1 METPASGSA
10 PNPAPDAA
18 APKPP
23 TAPKPQNPALRMLG
37 LPNIKLKLPSRNW
50 LIFLSV
56 TGSFIGALVYDRREK
71 KRIQDKWS
79 NVVAHLANEPLRTNE
94 TRRKV
99 TVFLSAPP
107 GDSMRNAR
115 DHFRDY
121 VKPILVSGALDYEV
135 IEGRREGDLRAAIAS
150 RIRKKREL
158 GGEAGPPPEPD
169 IEDADFET
177 RLRRVRQVTGVHDE
191 PETKGDLVIGRHA
204 WKEYIRGLHEGWLGP
219 LVDPASLV
227 KPVEVEAVQ
236 ETSTQ
241 EPLLSDS
248 ADESSPKSTE
258 EPSKEEKKEAEKPA
272 EKPKPKG
279 PVSSYLLPPAYP
291 THQISP
297 VAPAEFD
304 GSAPIAFPHILGF
317 LNTPIRMYRF
327 LNRRRMADTVGEQV
341 AAAVLASSIR
351 PYTDGQQAPESEF
364 TTSQPATSDEP
375 PTSPSTTS
383 EQQSA
388 LQEEEKDWHKSA
400 YKQPADPAD
409 IRDEREW
416 TDTLVLDPR
425 VSSRMRRFVLSPEEI
440 ARSQRIAEGKEWII
454 GEERPAHVPV
464 WKSLWD
470 KYGWAEEE
478 NPRSRVVVGNLDG
491 EDGE

>member
-10 PNPAPDAA
+10 PNPGPEA

-23 TAPKPQNPALRMLG
+23 APKPQNPALRMLG

-94 TRRKV
+94 ARRKV

-107 GDSMRNAR
+107 GDTLRNAR

-150 RIRKKREL
+150 RIRKRREL
-158 GGEAGPPPEPD
+158 AGEAGPPPEPD
-169 IEDADFET
+169 MDDADFET

-191 PETKGDLVIGRHA
+191 PEIKGDLVVGRHA
-204 WKEYIRGLHEGWLGP
+204 WKEYIRGIHEGWLGP
-219 LVDPASLV
+219 LVDPATLV
-227 KPVEVEAVQ
+227 KPVEAVVE
-236 ETSTQ
+236 ETAAQ
-241 EPLLSDS
+241 EPLMSDS
-248 ADESSPKSTE
+248 PSENSPSATAEESAKD
-258 EPSKEEKKEAEKPA
+258 EKKEAEKPA

-279 PVSSYLLPPAYP
+279 PAPSYLLPSAYP
-291 THQISP
+291 THQLSP
-297 VAPAEFD
+297 VAPNEFD

-317 LNTPIRMYRF
+317 LNTPIRLYRF
-327 LNRRRMADTVGEQV
+327 LTRRRMADTVGEQV

-351 PYTDGQQAPESEF
+351 PYTDGQHSSESEF
-364 TTSQPATSDEP
+364 AAITPSEPSTLDEP
-375 PTSPSTTS
+375 LAPSNTS
-383 EQQSA
+383 EQQA
-388 LQEEEKDWHKSA
+388 VLQEEEKDWHKSA
-400 YKQPADPAD
+400 HKQPTDPAD
-409 IRDEREW
+409 IREEQEW

-425 VSSRMRRFVLSPEEI
+425 ISSRMRKFTLSPEDL

-454 GEERPAHVPV
+454 GEERPPHVPM
-464 WKSLWD
+464 WKFLWD
-470 KYGWAEEE
+470 SYGWGEEE
-478 NPRSRVVVGNLDG
+478 NARSKVVIGNLDG